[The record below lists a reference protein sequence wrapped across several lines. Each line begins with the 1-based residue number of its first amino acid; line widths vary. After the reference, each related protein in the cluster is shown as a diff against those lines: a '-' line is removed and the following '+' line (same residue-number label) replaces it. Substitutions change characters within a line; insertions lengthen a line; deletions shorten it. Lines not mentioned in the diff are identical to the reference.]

1 VEAARIQK
9 GISSVGACQVT
20 RIVVGGDFC
29 PVSHME
35 SLAAN
40 APQCVWGDS
49 LGLLQSAALR
59 IINLECPLTDRGHRI
74 VKAGPHLRSSPP
86 VVNAL
91 AYASIDV
98 VTLAN
103 NHIMDYGPDGLRDT
117 LEVCRSHGIE
127 TVGADLTPAAR
138 RVLYRQVAGCRLAIV
153 NLCENEWSVAREG
166 GPGANGMDLA
176 EDYYSIRDAA
186 RQADV
191 VLVIVHGGHEGY
203 QYPSPR
209 MVKQYRFYVDAGA
222 GVVICHHAHRVSGYE
237 VYRDCPIFY
246 GLGNLLFPSA
256 APGPGWGGGMFL
268 ALELARRG
276 EMSWDLIPYRQCA
289 SAATG
294 IELLPARERA
304 AFEEQLR
311 ELNAVIS
318 DPQEL
323 FRCWEEFLDSQRSY
337 YLMAVTVKHRLAQPV
352 LSKLRL
358 VGRCIPAHFVVTM
371 VNLLRCEAHR
381 DACTAILEREL
392 HRRGC
397 SASVRRYG
405 AGVSVPAH
413 GDGQKHGLP
422 DAPGVP
428 VPTRDRRA

>member
-1 VEAARIQK
+1 
-9 GISSVGACQVT
+9 VT

-35 SLAAN
+35 SLAGN

-49 LGLLQSAALR
+49 LGLLRSAALR
-59 IINLECPLTDRGHRI
+59 IINLECPLTSRGHRI
-74 VKAGPHLRSSPP
+74 VKAGPHLRSAPAA
-86 VVNAL
+86 VNAL

-127 TVGADLTPAAR
+127 TVGADWTPAAAR
-138 RVLYRQVAGCRLAIV
+138 RVLYRQLEHHRLALV

-176 EDYYSIRDAA
+176 EDYYCIRDAA
-186 RQADV
+186 RQADI

-222 GVVICHHAHRVSGYE
+222 GVVVCHHAHHVSGYE
-237 VYRDCPIFY
+237 IYQDCPIFY

-256 APGPGWGGGMFL
+256 APPAGWGGGMFL
-268 ALELARRG
+268 ALEPARRG
-276 EMSWDLIPYRQCA
+276 EMSWELIPYRQCA
-289 SAATG
+289 SAAGG
-294 IELLPARERA
+294 IELLPAFERSE
-304 AFEEQLR
+304 FEEQLR
-311 ELNAVIS
+311 ALNAVIS

-323 FRCWEEFLDSQRSY
+323 LRHWEGFLGSQRSY
-337 YLMAVTVKHRLAQPV
+337 YLMAATVKRRLTQPV
-352 LSKLRL
+352 LAKLRL
-358 VGRCIPAHFVVTM
+358 VGRCIPAHFIVTM
-371 VNLLRCEAHR
+371 MNLLRCEAHR

-392 HRRGC
+392 HRRRGR
-397 SASVRRYG
+397 AGRRRCG
-405 AGVSVPAH
+405 GGLSVPPC
-413 GDGQKHGLP
+413 GDAQKHGSP
-422 DAPGVP
+422 DAPGAP
-428 VPTRDRRA
+428 IPIRGRRA